1 MNKPASLGDQEL
13 TLLRYVTDHSPTTVR
28 EVADKFG
35 ETHGL
40 ARTTILTMMERLR
53 KKGYLV
59 RVKDGGSFQ
68 YQPVVAKTELLQTLV
83 HDFVQKS
90 LGGSLSPFVA
100 YLTEAQGLSEREI
113 ADLRELVGARDAEGK

>member
-13 TLLRYVTDHSPTTVR
+13 TLLRYVTDHAPATVR

-59 RVKDGGSFQ
+59 RLKDGGSFQ
-68 YQPVVAKTELLQTLV
+68 YEPVVAKTELMQNLV

-100 YLTEAQGLSEREI
+100 YLTEAKGLSEREM
-113 ADLRELVGARDAEGK
+113 ADLRALVGTQDGEGK

>member
-1 MNKPASLGDQEL
+1 
-13 TLLRYVTDHSPTTVR
+13 
-28 EVADKFG
+28 
-35 ETHGL
+35 
-40 ARTTILTMMERLR
+40 MMERLR

-68 YQPVVAKTELLQTLV
+68 YQPVVAKTELMQNLV

-100 YLTEAQGLSEREI
+100 YLTEAKGLSEHEL
-113 ADLRELVGARDAEGK
+113 AELRALVGARDAEGK